1 MLHVLFC
8 VPSALSYTTHKAKY
22 FGPDTDILAGE
33 IFSLSASL
41 MRILTGRWIQQ
52 IMYKRAPSLTH
63 SYNMSICFFSI
74 I

>member
-41 MRILTGRWIQQ
+41 MRILTGR
-52 IMYKRAPSLTH
+52 
-63 SYNMSICFFSI
+63 
-74 I
+74 